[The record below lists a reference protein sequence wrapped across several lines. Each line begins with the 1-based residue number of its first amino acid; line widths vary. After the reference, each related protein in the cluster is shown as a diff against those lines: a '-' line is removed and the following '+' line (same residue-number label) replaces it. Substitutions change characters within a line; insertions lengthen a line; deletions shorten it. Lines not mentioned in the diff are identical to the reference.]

1 MAALDR
7 NAARALMERDGLN
20 EEQLANL
27 AGVSVS
33 HVKRVLDCR
42 EFPSAALARVIHA
55 QGAPVASIAP
65 PSPIT
70 AALAVVQETMQREAD
85 KSRDTA
91 RAVTAAA
98 NAYARTVEESIAH
111 AMLASVGRSS
121 GPAPNVQAAALEL
134 VSCVQQIPEIASLFA
149 SPTPAP
155 ASLPVDPPVVVPA
168 DKHEPET
175 VEAPP
180 FNDEAIE
187 ALPSNDETI
196 EAPSQP
202 APLKWP
208 LLARATARRP
218 IAIVGGQ
225 PIPATVEW
233 LRGEGLVVEWDEVA
247 KIGSDRVVQS
257 LARRVAHGS
266 LAALVFVQGFLQH
279 KHCEALRK
287 AAIEAKLS
295 FAFAGTGGKAGM
307 RSALD
312 KLEAAAR
319 ERRAA

>member
-134 VSCVQQIPEIASLFA
+134 VSCVQRIPEIASLFA

-168 DKHEPET
+168 DEPEPET
-175 VEAPP
+175 IEAPS
-180 FNDEAIE
+180 F
-187 ALPSNDETI
+187 NDETI
-196 EAPSQP
+196 ESPSQP

-208 LLARATARRP
+208 LLSRATARRP

-225 PIPATVEW
+225 PIPATIEW
-233 LRGEGLVVEWDEVA
+233 LRGEGLLVEWGEVA